1 MGTIQAPNL
10 SGAQQQTAQIA
21 QAVNTFINPDNPN
34 VKLQTL
40 DDVLDCCF
48 IMRSTL
54 AGLFN
59 SELEKIREVIQEE
72 ERKKAIKDLNDRLET
87 KHSFEKRVTVSNA
100 DDLKQII
107 KQIKAYDHLKENF
120 MSRAGFITYCQ
131 KQGIDEEQAELIF
144 ISQAFDIEKRRQM
157 INDNLMLLAD

>member
-1 MGTIQAPNL
+1 MGTTQADNI
-10 SGAQQQTAQIA
+10 SGTQQQTAQIA

-40 DDVLDCCF
+40 NDVMDCCF

-59 SELEKIREVIQEE
+59 SELEKIREVIQEG
-72 ERKKAIKDLNDRLET
+72 ERKKAIKDLNERLET
-87 KHSFEKRVTVSNA
+87 KHSFEKRVIVGNA

-107 KQIKAYDHLKENF
+107 KQVKAYDHLKENF
-120 MSRAGFITYCQ
+120 MSRAGFISSCKQ
-131 KQGIDEEQAELIF
+131 QGIDEEQADLIY
-144 ISQAFDIEKRRQM
+144 ISQTFDIEKRRRL
-157 INDNLMLLAD
+157 INDNLMMLAD